1 MKLSPSQEAASCVTN
16 QELPGILWNQKV
28 LYHVHKRA
36 GILHFLNVIL

>member
-1 MKLSPSQEAASCVTN
+1 MKLSTSQEAVSCAAT

-28 LYHVHKRA
+28 LYYVHKRA